1 MAGKKQ
7 EKAIAKVLDSPEMTR
22 MIDMS
27 LGEIDRLTSKLVEGG
42 VSEQTARDEIE
53 NMYVRNLKLADEP
66 LLLAKHNV
74 ASLMTRLRLEEIAN
88 PTGVLLDD
96 KYLKI
101 LDMSNKLLK
110 TVNSM
115 EKRNLPV
122 GTQFRDDNMIEGEW
136 KE

>member
-53 NMYVRNLKLADEP
+53 NTQHKKQDLKY
-66 LLLAKHNV
+66 
-74 ASLMTRLRLEEIAN
+74 T
-88 PTGVLLDD
+88 
-96 KYLKI
+96 
-101 LDMSNKLLK
+101 KL
-110 TVNSM
+110 N
-115 EKRNLPV
+115 
-122 GTQFRDDNMIEGEW
+122 
-136 KE
+136 